1 MKITSLFKLSVALI
15 ALSSYANAVTIFDV
29 ATSSNTY
36 PTTTAANFDGSSND
50 VYGTDDSGNG
60 SGWGSGITGNFNGT
74 SSAVNPGDQKESG
87 SNKTTYFGPKF
98 YAGLNRDAQ
107 RGAAGVI
114 HQNGNGYR
122 IRVNNIVQADIDT
135 SAAAGGAGGTNGIN
149 FKAVFMFDA
158 TDADTIDY
166 GFGATDTLVATLATP
181 NVMGTESRAY
191 SASYRAMVKADSGY
205 YAGTLN
211 TIDLSLL
218 SGSNSTTHTMTENAA
233 SATWTLMD
241 NFESSNNS
249 LQSAAGHPNNLTVDG
264 STTVI
269 GSQLTGISQVGFL
282 LETTG
287 AVNSGGYN
295 HGVRAFSAE
304 ATAVPE
310 PSSYAL
316 IAGMMTLASIMVRRR
331 K

>member
-1 MKITSLFKLSVALI
+1 MGA
-15 ALSSYANAVTIFDV
+15 
-29 ATSSNTY
+29 
-36 PTTTAANFDGSSND
+36 
-50 VYGTDDSGNG
+50 GTD
-60 SGWGSGITGNFNGT
+60 
-74 SSAVNPGDQKESG
+74 SG
-87 SNKTTYFGPKF
+87 SV
-98 YAGLNRDAQ
+98 NR
-107 RGAAGVI
+107 
-114 HQNGNGYR
+114 
-122 IRVNNIVQADIDT
+122 
-135 SAAAGGAGGTNGIN
+135 SS
-149 FKAVFMFDA
+149 
-158 TDADTIDY
+158 
-166 GFGATDTLVATLATP
+166 LAT
-181 NVMGTESRAY
+181 
-191 SASYRAMVKADSGY
+191 YRAMVRADGQY

-316 IAGMMTLASIMVRRR
+316 IAGMLTLASIMVRRR